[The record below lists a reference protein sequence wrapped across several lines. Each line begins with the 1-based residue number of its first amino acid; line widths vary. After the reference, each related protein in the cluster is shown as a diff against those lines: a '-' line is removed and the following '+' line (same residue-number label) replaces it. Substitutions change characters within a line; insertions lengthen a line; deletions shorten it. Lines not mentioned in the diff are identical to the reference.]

1 MAQAELNQ
9 PTTAPVMIRDRF
21 LRNQLV
27 ARRERL
33 QAVAP
38 AARDGHGGLQE
49 LLREVDAA
57 LSRMDTGTFGI
68 CDTCHDTIENDRLLA
83 DPLCRNCLDHLS
95 PAEQHALARDL
106 DLAFQVQQGL
116 LPGAGIKI
124 DGWNVAYSYEPAGPV
139 SGDYCDLIALD
150 RGAGLFALGDVAG
163 KGVAASMLMANLHA
177 IFRSL
182 VTVTRSVTD
191 LVAKANRVFCQS
203 AVSSHFATL
212 VCGYVDGKGG
222 VDICNAGHCLP
233 LHLKNG
239 AIARLESTGLP
250 LGLFSDGEY
259 HSQKLTLAKGDSL
272 VLYSDGVSEAFDAA
286 GKQYGVDRLAEL
298 LGRKRAGTPKEVLDA
313 VLGDVKTFR
322 SGAPK
327 TDDLTL
333 MVIRRDA

>member
-1 MAQAELNQ
+1 MGGF
-9 PTTAPVMIRDRF
+9 TDIF
-21 LRNQLV
+21 LREQLFERRQRLQSALTLSPQTGSLV
-27 ARRERL
+27 A
-33 QAVAP
+33 
-38 AARDGHGGLQE
+38 
-49 LLREVDAA
+49 LLSEVDSA
-57 LSRMDTGTFGI
+57 LARMEEGTYGL
-68 CDTCHDTIENDRLLA
+68 CEACHEPVEKPRLLA
-83 DPLCRNCLDHLS
+83 DPLIRYCLDHLT
-95 PAEQHALARDL
+95 PDQRRGLEEDLQLASQIQRE
-106 DLAFQVQQGL
+106 L
-116 LPGAGIKI
+116 LPDQDVAFE
-124 DGWNVAYSYEPAGPV
+124 GWQVSYHYKTLGPV
-139 SGDYCDLIALD
+139 SGDYCDVIT
-150 RGAGLFALGDVAG
+150 GANDGKDLLFILGDASG